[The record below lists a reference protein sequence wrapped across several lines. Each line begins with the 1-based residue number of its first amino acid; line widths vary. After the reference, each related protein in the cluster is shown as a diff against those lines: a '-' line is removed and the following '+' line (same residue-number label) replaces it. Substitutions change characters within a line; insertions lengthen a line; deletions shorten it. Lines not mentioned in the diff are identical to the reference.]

1 MALQGFTES
10 LAGKWLLVK
19 NEGFDEYLQAM
30 GVGYIKR
37 KLALSFNTTMEMIKE
52 GEDSIRIITKSAKNM
67 DTVIKIDEE
76 KEEADPFDN
85 KIKVK
90 VSWDP
95 ATKVLKTESYPLEGS
110 NAKTAL
116 VERKI
121 LPDGQMLMEVTLP
134 NDNLVCK
141 RYFQKQD
148 S

>member
-85 KIKVK
+85 KIK
-90 VSWDP
+90 
-95 ATKVLKTESYPLEGS
+95 
-110 NAKTAL
+110 
-116 VERKI
+116 
-121 LPDGQMLMEVTLP
+121 EVTLP